1 MPNDF
6 DIILTGADEA
16 VRALQR
22 VRLDAF
28 QGTLT
33 DILEDMGKD
42 AATYPPEL
50 PNQRYQRTG
59 DLGRGWT
66 DSTPVLALQ
75 GATLTAIL
83 ENSVPYGP
91 EVMSIEA
98 QRPIFQGRWRV
109 TDQIMA
115 AWEERAAARV
125 EDELGRV
132 IGV

>member
-1 MPNDF
+1 MPNDA
-6 DIILTGADEA
+6 DISLTGADEA
-16 VRALQR
+16 LRLLQQ
-22 VRLDAF
+22 VRLSAF
-28 QGTLT
+28 QSTLA
-33 DILEDMGKD
+33 DILEDMAKD

-59 DLGRGWT
+59 NLGRGWT
-66 DSTPVLALQ
+66 DSIPTMALQ
-75 GATLTAIL
+75 GNTLMAIL
-83 ENSVPYGP
+83 ENSVSYGP
-91 EVMSIEA
+91 DVMSIDA

-125 EDELGRV
+125 ESRLGEI